1 MSNATTSFSVGFV
14 DGSGGWKIFKN
25 LILGQ
30 VITVLVRPPRTVMTE
45 PVRGDLVLGNKNHVS
60 KP

>member
-30 VITVLVRPPRTVMTE
+30 VMTVLGGPPLE
-45 PVRGDLVLGNKNHVS
+45 DSESVRGGLVLGNKNHVTE
-60 KP
+60 P